1 MNDGLTDVQL
11 NALQRLAEKKAGAEI
26 PFINIA
32 AARSLSDLGL
42 AERSHEGWDIT
53 PQGSATLAR
62 RSTGLV

>member
-1 MNDGLTDVQL
+1 MDDGLTDAQL
-11 NALQRLAEKKAGAEI
+11 NALQHLAEKKGGADI

-32 AARSLSDLGL
+32 AARRLSDLGL

>member
-1 MNDGLTDVQL
+1 MDGLTDAQL
-11 NALQRLAEKKAGAEI
+11 NALQRLAEKKGGADI

-53 PQGSATLAR
+53 PQGSAILAR
-62 RSTGLV
+62 RAGPPT